1 MAANKELAA
10 PCGLYCGVC
19 GIYVAT
25 RDNNEKFKEKLAPV
39 YGAKP
44 EDLVCDG
51 CLSRRVWAYCQSC
64 PIKSC
69 CRDKKIE
76 GCHQCNEFPCQFID
90 NFPVPV
96 GKKVILRAIPR
107 WRELGTEQWMQE
119 EEKRYI
125 CPHCGAS
132 AFRGA
137 RRCRSCKEP
146 LDLDS

>member
-1 MAANKELAA
+1 MPVNKELAA

-51 CLSRRVWAYCQSC
+51 CLSQRVWSYCQVC

-76 GCHQCNEFPCQFID
+76 GCHQCKEFPCQFID
-90 NFPVPV
+90 NFPIPV

-107 WRELGTEQWMQE
+107 WRELSTEQWMQE
-119 EEKRYI
+119 EEQRYT
-125 CPHCGAS
+125 CPHCGAA

-137 RRCRSCKEP
+137 MRCRSCKESF
-146 LDLDS
+146 DLDS

>member
-1 MAANKELAA
+1 MAVNKALAA

-51 CLSRRVWAYCQSC
+51 CLSQRVWAYCQAC

-76 GCHQCNEFPCQFID
+76 GCHQCNEFPCRFID
-90 NFPVPV
+90 DFPVPV
-96 GKKVILRAIPR
+96 GKKVILRSIPR
-107 WRELGTEQWMQE
+107 WRELSTEQWMQE
-119 EEKRYI
+119 EEKRYT
-125 CPHCGAS
+125 CPKCGAA

-137 RRCRSCKEP
+137 RRCRNCKEQF
-146 LDLDS
+146 DLDS

>member
-1 MAANKELAA
+1 MSGNQALAA

-25 RDNNEKFKEKLAPV
+25 RDGNEKFKEKLAPV

-44 EDLVCDG
+44 ADLVCDG
-51 CLSRRVWAYCQSC
+51 CLSERVWMYCQSC

-69 CRDKKIE
+69 CLDKKIE
-76 GCHQCNEFPCQFID
+76 GCHQCNDFPCKFID
-90 NFPVPV
+90 NFPIPV

-107 WRELGTEQWMQE
+107 WKEVSTEEWMAE

-125 CPHCGAS
+125 CPHCGYPQ
-132 AFRGA
+132 FRGVKK
-137 RRCRSCKEP
+137 CRQCKEAI
-146 LDLDS
+146 DLD